1 MRTVGVLLPHPL
13 YLDELFEKAKEEINF
28 KEEIKI
34 LYAGQNGTIAD
45 VVKEADAIISGPIPQ
60 EHLNVAK
67 NLKLIQVPFAGVDG
81 FNLKNIM
88 EEKGIILANVHGNAL
103 SVAEHAF
110 GLLLS
115 LAKGIVTNDRDL
127 REGYWHGWM
136 SREPNMEL
144 EGKTVF
150 IIGLGSIGKA
160 IAKFAKA
167 FGMNVVGVKKTVQP
181 VENVD
186 KVLSDKEI
194 DKAIKNALFV
204 VLAVPS
210 TNETKNLVNKDFLNK
225 MEGKFLINIARGDVI
240 DEEALFIALKNRKLK
255 GAAIDTWW
263 IYPEKPYMHKYP
275 AHYPFWLLDNII
287 MSSHTAGYSDGSIR
301 KNWEEAVK
309 NVVNFIAG
317 NPIKNII
324 SLEKG
329 Y

>member
-45 VVKEADAIISGPIPQ
+45 IVKEADAIISGPIPQ
-60 EHLNVAK
+60 EHLNTAK

-81 FNLKNIM
+81 FNLKKIM

-144 EGKTVF
+144 EGKTVC